1 MCVQESSICVCVDGF
16 AETKHVRCAQKTL
29 TLPELRS
36 QSELD
41 IGASRTTV
49 ISKLFRGLD
58 WYRQDNL

>member
-1 MCVQESSICVCVDGF
+1 MCVQESSICVCVDDF
-16 AETKHVRCAQKTL
+16 AEAKHVKCAQKTL
-29 TLPELRS
+29 PLPELRS

-41 IGASRTTV
+41 SGASRTAV